1 MNKTITV
8 RLDEE
13 TSRQLKEIQNTDKRT
28 LSEIVRDSIESYL
41 VVKKFRGL
49 RKKTLPYAEKAGLL
63 TDEDIF
69 ETSR

>member
-13 TSRQLKEIQNTDKRT
+13 TSQKLKEIQNTDKRT

-41 VVKKFRGL
+41 IVKKFRSL
-49 RKKTLPYAEKAGLL
+49 RRKTLSYSEKAGLL

-69 ETSR
+69 EASR

>member
-13 TSRQLKEIQNTDKRT
+13 TSKKLKEIQNTDKRT

-41 VVKKFRGL
+41 IVKKFRSL
-49 RKKTLPYAEKAGLL
+49 RRKTLSYAEKAGLL

-69 ETSR
+69 EASR

>member
-8 RLDEE
+8 RLDNE
-13 TSRQLKEIQNTDKRT
+13 TSKRLKEIQDTDNKT

-41 VVKKFRGL
+41 MIQRFRNL

-69 ETSR
+69 EAAK